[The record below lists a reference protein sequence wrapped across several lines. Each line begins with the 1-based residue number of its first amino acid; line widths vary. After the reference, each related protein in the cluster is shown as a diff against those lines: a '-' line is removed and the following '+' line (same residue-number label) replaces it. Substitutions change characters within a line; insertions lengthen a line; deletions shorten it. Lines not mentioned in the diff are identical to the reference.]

1 MSISCPPIVF
11 PNRRVRPCPFVPKSQ
26 PVQNSFNTKLL
37 LKIRYECPISF
48 SNNKVPSK
56 AISAHLDFLML
67 YMKNLLGCFCV
78 GLSFSSS
85 ASETSLSIPVEV
97 TIDVPSPAWS
107 LKITSIHAKA
117 KKLLIICNVQK
128 KDGFAAA
135 IMSKARASVNIPS
148 RFNKL
153 TREVYV
159 TGQKWN
165 YSKGYQTVT
174 AEDSE
179 KLLAGAAKI
188 YSSPK
193 SLTEKSFIGLTTTAA
208 QALASSKDL
217 PSRVIEIDGIPQIVT
232 EDFRPERFNFTIRDG
247 KVIRVTKG

>member
-1 MSISCPPIVF
+1 MDAPSLSF
-11 PNRRVRPCPFVPKSQ
+11 PR
-26 PVQNSFNTKLL
+26 KL
-37 LKIRYECPISF
+37 S
-48 SNNKVPSK
+48 SNGNPSDLFF
-56 AISAHLDFLML
+56 IML
-67 YMKNLLGCFCV
+67 YLKNLLGCFCI

-85 ASETSLSIPVEV
+85 ASGTSLSIPIEV

-117 KKLLIICNVQK
+117 KKLIIICNVQK

-135 IMSKARASVNIPS
+135 VMSKAKASVNIPS

-153 TREVYV
+153 TRQVYV

-165 YSKGYQTVT
+165 YSKGYKTVT
-174 AEDSE
+174 AEDLE

-188 YSSPK
+188 YSPPK
-193 SLTEKSFIGLTTTAA
+193 PLTEKSFIGLTTTAA

-217 PSRVIEIDGIPQIVT
+217 PYRLIEVDGIPQIVT
-232 EDFRPERFNFTIRDG
+232 EDFRPERFNFAIRDG